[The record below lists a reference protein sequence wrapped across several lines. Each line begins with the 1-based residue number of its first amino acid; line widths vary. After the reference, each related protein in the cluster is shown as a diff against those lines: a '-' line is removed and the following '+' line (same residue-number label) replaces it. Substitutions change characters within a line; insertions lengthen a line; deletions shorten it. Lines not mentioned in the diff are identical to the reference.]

1 MSLLFPEPDIDLPPG
16 TRLFR
21 RQLSNEAQRGIL
33 DEVARIMEEAP
44 PLRLQ
49 MPTGPWM
56 INRLTNCGELGWLSD
71 RKGYRYEPLHPV
83 TGRPWPPI
91 PATVRSLAVDLA
103 RACGFPFAPD
113 ACLINIYEADGR
125 LSLHRD
131 HDEAD
136 FAWPI
141 VSFSFGNDAVFQLG
155 GLTRT
160 GPTQVF
166 TLNAGDI
173 LVLGGE
179 SRLRYHGVRRIR
191 SGTAPFSHPIV
202 PENGRINLTL
212 RQAR

>member
-21 RQLSNEAQRGIL
+21 RHLAPEAQRGIL
-33 DEVARIMEEAP
+33 DEVSRIMEEAP
-44 PLRLQ
+44 PIRLQ

-56 INRLTNCGELGWLSD
+56 INRLTNCGELGWISD
-71 RKGYRYEPLHPV
+71 RKGYRYEPLHPL

-91 PATVRSLAVDLA
+91 PASVRDLAVGLA
-103 RACGFPFAPD
+103 RESGFAFAPD
-113 ACLINIYEADGR
+113 ACLVNLYEADGR

-155 GLTRT
+155 GLARS
-160 GPTQVF
+160 GPSLSF

-191 SGTAPFSHPIV
+191 AGTAPFPHPAV
-202 PENGRINLTL
+202 PENGRLNLTL